1 MAGISAF
8 SGFLLQSFTD
18 YSFYNYRVM
27 LLFFGL
33 AGLCLLLRHMD
44 ALPERE
50 ERKGEKTGRRICP
63 ADLVLLA
70 AAVAAG
76 LLLWGAVHR
85 DTADGGAS
93 SRLLLEDLRRSSLRY
108 NDPAKLEEQ
117 EEYNISYIVEMKGLD
132 PVCCENIPEPGGEIC
147 DAYSKTS
154 VGTLKDASVSR
165 NPDGTADITL
175 TICKYSIFTKKSIT
189 TPDGYE
195 IRVGNSVSLENGDQA
210 YLGSGTITWISH

>member
-1 MAGISAF
+1 
-8 SGFLLQSFTD
+8 
-18 YSFYNYRVM
+18 M
-27 LLFFGL
+27 LLFFGM

-108 NDPAKLEEQ
+108 NDPARLEEQ
-117 EEYNISYIVEMKGLD
+117 EEYNVSYIVEMKGIN
-132 PVCCENIPEPGGEIC
+132 PNYCGNIPEPGGEIF
-147 DAYSKTS
+147 DTYSKTP
-154 VGTLKDASVSR
+154 VGTLEDCSIR
-165 NPDGTADITL
+165 QNPDGTADVTL
-175 TICKYSIFTKKSIT
+175 TICQYTLFTKKAIS
-189 TPDGYE
+189 TPEGYQ
-195 IRVGNSVSLENGDQA
+195 IRVGNTVGLENGEQA